1 MSLTKHIPN
10 TITSLNLL
18 CGVMGVIFAMEGRL
32 DAAFVLMLLAALFD
46 FCDGLAA
53 RLLHAYS
60 DIGKELD
67 SLCDVVSFGVLPSV
81 MLFSLWGRPLWPL
94 GFLPLLLAVFSA
106 LRLAKF
112 NLDERQHDG
121 FIGLPTPAAAMIC
134 GALAHCAAT
143 TPGGFLA
150 TLAASSWFIPA
161 LALCLSALLVCEVPM
176 FAVKLGGGKA
186 VPESRKGFIQF
197 RRFVQVIPA
206 VLCVRIRFRLTLA
219 CFVICDHKVA
229 FLIVPQFVKCAK
241 RRLIITGFPGRGSF
255 TVHGQFCGFLIAA
268 QFAECRRGV
277 GKPVSRQQ

>member
-81 MLFSLWGRPLWPL
+81 MMFSLWGRPLWPL

-176 FAVKLGGGKA
+176 FAVKLGGGKS
-186 VPESRKGFIQF
+186 VPASRKRLWLAFAGW
-197 RRFVQVIPA
+197 VAMSVALTVVAGAKWSLA
-206 VLCVRIRFRLTLA
+206 VLLSFAGYVLINLVLPVFIRK
-219 CFVICDHKVA
+219 D
-229 FLIVPQFVKCAK
+229 
-241 RRLIITGFPGRGSF
+241 
-255 TVHGQFCGFLIAA
+255 
-268 QFAECRRGV
+268 
-277 GKPVSRQQ
+277 

>member
-18 CGVMGVIFAMEGRL
+18 CGVMGVILAMEGRL

-81 MLFSLWGRPLWPL
+81 MLFYLWGRPLLPL

-176 FAVKLGGGKA
+176 FAVKLGGGA
-186 VPESRKGFIQF
+186 SVPESRKRLWIAFAGW
-197 RRFVQVIPA
+197 VAMSVALTVVAGAKWSLA
-206 VLCVRIRFRLTLA
+206 VLLSFAGYVLINLVLPVFIRK
-219 CFVICDHKVA
+219 D
-229 FLIVPQFVKCAK
+229 
-241 RRLIITGFPGRGSF
+241 
-255 TVHGQFCGFLIAA
+255 
-268 QFAECRRGV
+268 
-277 GKPVSRQQ
+277 